1 MKNKTVTFKESRII
15 PTTFLL
21 VLMGFL
27 FSFVP
32 DENWSLLAL
41 NIGIAGLCSILF
53 FVFWLKTKH
62 ESKRYFSLL
71 SYVMIIALAI
81 YFVIPFFRVF
91 AGQLISWLGMV
102 LIIIM
107 IILPFLNR
115 ESIATGF
122 VNPSKNP
129 VRKYFYTVFT
139 LIFGFGVIFF
149 STINFS
155 ENPNAV
161 ALSSF
166 FFIFALLFLFIAP
179 IMLIKPS
186 RVEELEE

>member
-1 MKNKTVTFKESRII
+1 MTSKTVPIKESRIV

-27 FSFVP
+27 VSFVP
-32 DENWSLLAL
+32 EENWSLLAVNMGL
-41 NIGIAGLCSILF
+41 AGLCCLIF

-71 SYVMIIALAI
+71 SYVMIIALSI

-91 AGQLISWLGMV
+91 AGQLVSWLGMV

-107 IILPFLNR
+107 IIMPFLNR
-115 ESIATGF
+115 ESIATGL
-122 VNPSKNP
+122 VSPSKNP
-129 VRKYFYTVFT
+129 IGKYFFTVFT

-149 STINFS
+149 ATINFS
-155 ENPNAV
+155 ENPDAI

-179 IMLIKPS
+179 VLLIKPS
-186 RVEELEE
+186 RVKELEK